1 MSKVKTFLLGA
12 TVVGSMQKK
21 SVCVS
26 LELQRCLDR
35 ISDSLSSQLEQ
46 NTEAHFHVLQQ
57 QSCGALVLSG

>member
-1 MSKVKTFLLGA
+1 MSKVKTFWLFLCKKK
-12 TVVGSMQKK
+12 KK

>member
-1 MSKVKTFLLGA
+1 MSKVKTFLLAA
-12 TVVGSMQKK
+12 TVVVSMQNK

-46 NTEAHFHVLQQ
+46 NPEAHFHVLQQ
-57 QSCGALVLSG
+57 QSCAALVLSG